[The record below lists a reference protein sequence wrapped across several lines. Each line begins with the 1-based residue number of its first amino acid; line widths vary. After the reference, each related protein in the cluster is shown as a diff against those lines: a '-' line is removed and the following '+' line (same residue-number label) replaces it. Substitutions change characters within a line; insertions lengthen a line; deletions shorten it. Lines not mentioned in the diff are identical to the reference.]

1 MMVSGL
7 KFQVSKYTKGT
18 VPFVYFLL
26 VLLMAFTFASCSKDD
41 DGDGGGYDR
50 KIVGYWVNGKAYYRF
65 DADGTGMY
73 ESGNDVGVWGNFK
86 YNLSGTTVY
95 MRVTYMNKYGTVWHD
110 DNSGSYNSK
119 DDTFR
124 CDGKVYKRE

>member
-1 MMVSGL
+1 MNSR
-7 KFQVSKYTKGT
+7 
-18 VPFVYFLL
+18 FLSASRMITL
-26 VLLMAFTFASCSKDD
+26 VLACLMAFASCSKDD
-41 DGDGGGYDR
+41 DDDGGSYER

-73 ESGNDVGVWGNFK
+73 ESGNELGVWGNFK

-95 MRVTYMNKYGTVWHD
+95 MRITYMNNYGTVWRD
-110 DNSGSYNSK
+110 EKAGSYNST

-124 CDGKVYKRE
+124 CDGNVYQRE